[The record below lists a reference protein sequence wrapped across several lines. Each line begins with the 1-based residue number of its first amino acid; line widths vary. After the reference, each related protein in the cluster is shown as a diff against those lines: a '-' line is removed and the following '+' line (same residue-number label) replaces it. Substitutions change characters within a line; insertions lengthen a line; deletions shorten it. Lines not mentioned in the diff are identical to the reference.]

1 MTKLRCIAIDDE
13 PLALEILAEDI
24 SKIEFLDLKQ
34 TFLSAIDAQEYL
46 KESSIDL
53 IFSDIRMPTLS
64 GIQFL
69 RSLSAPPMLI
79 FTTAYEQFAI
89 EGFELKVVDYLLKPF
104 SYERLKNASE
114 RALELFLLRKG
125 KEEVSERKHFFIFAE
140 YKKIKIYE
148 DEILYIEGLKDYV
161 KIFLKEQRKP
171 ILTRLYLKKM
181 ESQLSESKFC
191 RVHQSYIV
199 ALDKISSTQKN
210 SVRIG
215 TIEINIGE
223 IYADVFQKKYFIK

>member
-24 SKIEFLDLKQ
+24 SKIDFLDLKQ

-69 RSLSAPPMLI
+69 RNLSSPPMLI

-89 EGFELKVVDYLLKPF
+89 EGFELKVIDYLLKPF
-104 SYERLKNASE
+104 SYERLKKASE
-114 RALELFLLRKG
+114 RALELFLLKKG
-125 KEEVSERKHFFIFAE
+125 KEESRERKHFFIYVE
-140 YKKIKIYE
+140 YKKVKIYE

-161 KIFLKEQRKP
+161 KIFLKEQPKP
-171 ILTRLYLKKM
+171 ILTRLYLKKI
-181 ESQLSESKFC
+181 ELKLSESKFC

-199 ALDKISSTQKN
+199 ALSKISSTQKN
-210 SVRIG
+210 SVIIG
-215 TIEINIGE
+215 KIEINIGE
-223 IYADVFQKKYFIK
+223 IYADVFQKKYFTE